1 MKKIMSLIDN
11 QDGDSELYHTYRAK
25 HTRKPHIKKKIKIP
39 NEDIDMRSNK
49 PTEKTKTSRV
59 VDLNVD
65 EIQEENDDIVYI
77 RTKN

>member
-1 MKKIMSLIDN
+1 MDN
-11 QDGDSELYHTYRAK
+11 QHDETELYHSYRSK
-25 HTRKPHIKKKIKIP
+25 HVKKPHNKKKIEIA

-49 PTEKTKTSRV
+49 PKEKTKTSRV